1 MERLGYGD
9 RGASVERLNDA
20 LARAGFHPDDG
31 PAFGQ
36 QTRHAVY
43 AFQKHHDLP
52 TTGTFTPFMWDLLT
66 QPVQLPWRPQADRV
80 EIDLAKQVL
89 YVVEDHQ
96 VTLIL
101 PISSGNGR
109 SYFGEDGH
117 KDIARTPE
125 GGFRIQRR
133 IRGWR
138 ESYLGEMWNP
148 YYFFNGYAIHG
159 STSVPN
165 YPASHGC
172 IRVTMWDMS
181 LLLSHFEVGQAVYI
195 YGKRTTPP
203 LPGMGRPVPK
213 FI

>member
-101 PISSGNGR
+101 PISSGSGQIYR
-109 SYFGEDGH
+109 GGSGGL
-117 KDIARTPE
+117 ARATTPE
-125 GGFRIQRR
+125 GVFRFQRR
-133 IRGWR
+133 I
-138 ESYLGEMWNP
+138 
-148 YYFFNGYAIHG
+148 
-159 STSVPN
+159 
-165 YPASHGC
+165 
-172 IRVTMWDMS
+172 
-181 LLLSHFEVGQAVYI
+181 
-195 YGKRTTPP
+195 KRNS
-203 LPGMGRPVPK
+203 
-213 FI
+213 